1 MRTVLLRALLA
12 CLPAF
17 SAFSQTVSHPLI
29 EQVKVLYKP
38 VPASPGNPQPASSIV
53 VRASVLVSLKQEQ
66 DGLKIYLNMKDKES
80 QASLYEAV
88 YTIASPD
95 IKEQGLV
102 VYHKTGLLLSL
113 LNPAVLVLKP
123 YVYELCTEDAAGHKS
138 ALYTII
144 Q

>member
-1 MRTVLLRALLA
+1 MVLLA

-17 SAFSQTVSHPLI
+17 SAFSQTVNHPLI

-38 VPASPGNPQPASSIV
+38 VPASPGNPQPASSIM
-53 VRASVLVSLKQEQ
+53 VRASVLITLKQEQ
-66 DGLKIYLNMKDKES
+66 DALKIYLKVKDKES
-80 QASLYEAV
+80 LASLYEVA

-102 VYHKTGLLLSL
+102 VYHKTGLTLSL
-113 LNPAVLVLKP
+113 VNPAVLVLKP
-123 YVYELCTEDAAGHKS
+123 YIYELCTEDAAGHKS